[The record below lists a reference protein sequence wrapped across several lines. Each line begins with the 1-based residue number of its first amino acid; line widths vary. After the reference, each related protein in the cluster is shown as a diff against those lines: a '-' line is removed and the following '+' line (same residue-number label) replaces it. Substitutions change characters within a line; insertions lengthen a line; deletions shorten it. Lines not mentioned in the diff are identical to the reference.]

1 MRRFLLTACCCLV
14 LPALGGCSIWGRLTG
29 QGQLAS
35 RAPMD
40 VRIRAV
46 PNPDLAPPDPAAVVN
61 RLYARAADA
70 IRARDYAL
78 ALDLLQV
85 AAARAPGDVR
95 VLNAQGVVYDEL
107 GRFDLSGRYYAR
119 ALQADPNSAI
129 VAHNIAYSARL
140 RGLKASSP
148 TLQAAT
154 PPLAPAAGPAP
165 VPAGAS
171 NPAASPDS
179 AAVTSPTLPRTK
191 A

>member
-1 MRRFLLTACCCLV
+1 M
-14 LPALGGCSIWGRLTG
+14 TG
-29 QGQLAS
+29 QGQFAS
-35 RAPMD
+35 RAPLD

-46 PNPDLAPPDPAAVVN
+46 PNADLAPPDPAAVVN

-129 VAHNIAYSARL
+129 VANNIAYSARL
-140 RGLKASSP
+140 QGLKASSP
-148 TLQAAT
+148 TLQAAA
-154 PPLAPAAGPAP
+154 PPSAPASAP
-165 VPAGAS
+165 VSAEAS
-171 NPAASPDS
+171 SLAASPDP
-179 AAVTSPTLPRTK
+179 AAATSPTLPRTK

>member
-1 MRRFLLTACCCLV
+1 MRRLLLTAICCV
-14 LPALGGCSIWGRLTG
+14 ALPALAGCSVWGRLTG
-29 QGQLAS
+29 QGQDSGRSAL
-35 RAPMD
+35 D
-40 VRIRAV
+40 VGIRAV
-46 PNPDLAPPDPAAVVN
+46 SAPNFAPPDPAAVVN
-61 RLYARAADA
+61 RLYARAAAA

-119 ALQADPNSAI
+119 ALQADPGSTI

-140 RGLKASSP
+140 KGLKAGSP
-148 TLQAAT
+148 TLQAA
-154 PPLAPAAGPAP
+154 APAP
-165 VPAGAS
+165 VSDSRPAG
-171 NPAASPDS
+171 PPTPASPS
-179 AAVTSPTLPRTK
+179 VPAVEASPTLPRTK